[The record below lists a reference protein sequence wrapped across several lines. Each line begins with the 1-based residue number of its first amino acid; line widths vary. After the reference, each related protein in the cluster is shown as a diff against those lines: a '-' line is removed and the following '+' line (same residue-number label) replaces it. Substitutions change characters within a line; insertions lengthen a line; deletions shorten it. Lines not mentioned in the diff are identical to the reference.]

1 MTSKHAAIRKLQLEM
16 RELQK
21 TPVDGTLLAFDEE
34 NLLCWKVALFGPP
47 DTPYAGGYFKAQLD
61 FPETYP
67 FNPPRMR
74 FTSRIWHPNVFPNGS
89 ICISILHPPGTDELS
104 GERPEERWNPTQS
117 IRTILLSVISLLN
130 EPNTNSPANVD
141 ANVSYLKYLNK
152 ESDEYLMRVK
162 MDVEAS
168 QKLAAE
174 EGVAIPVTMD
184 DYVLKHKPEEET
196 VLTADDLVDSDV
208 SILFVKFY
216 ENVFSDCTLA
226 MLFTFAVS
234 VSITICIQLSEP
246 GESDDDYDYNHDCDI
261 DGGSDAEGFDDID
274 EG

>member
-1 MTSKHAAIRKLQLEM
+1 M
-16 RELQK
+16 
-21 TPVDGTLLAFDEE
+21 LA
-34 NLLCWKVALFGPP
+34 LV
-47 DTPYAGGYFKAQLD
+47 
-61 FPETYP
+61 
-67 FNPPRMR
+67 
-74 FTSRIWHPNVFPNGS
+74 
-89 ICISILHPPGTDELS
+89 LHY
-104 GERPEERWNPTQS
+104 
-117 IRTILLSVISLLN
+117 RTILLSVISLLN

-184 DYVLKHKPEEET
+184 DYVLKHKPEEEYVSVDIFEQTWFHALNKSFHVYREGGFYLDYWFELLTWIFSTSLCRT

-234 VSITICIQLSEP
+234 VSITICIQLSEVQAT
-246 GESDDDYDYNHDCDI
+246 CVIII
-261 DGGSDAEGFDDID
+261 DMLEFL
-274 EG
+274 